1 LLITFNAMNPWTGKI
16 VRAMTKN
23 PAVSVQIAFWRMRD
37 IKTNNM
43 RFPPNTIVKMKRMFE
58 VVKSHYT
65 MQIARSFWKIDR
77 CDVEGHS
84 QMDSSFLFTQK
95 FAMQQ
100 PKEDFNS
107 DMYSENSFAK
117 QTPAR
122 TFGNKGGSL
131 AQSTTNL
138 HPGAR
143 KEPSV
148 ISITPARAERHSVP
162 TEPMTSPRGTKANT
176 LGGGLLGRLGKR

>member
-1 LLITFNAMNPWTGKI
+1 MNPWTVKI

-23 PAVSVQIAFWRMRD
+23 PAVSTQIAFWRMRD

-58 VVKSHYT
+58 VVKTHYT
-65 MQIARSFWKIDR
+65 MQTARSFWKIDR
-77 CDVEGHS
+77 CHEDVSS
-84 QMDSSFLFTQK
+84 QMDSSFLFNQK
-95 FAMQQ
+95 YALQK

-122 TFGNKGGSL
+122 TFGNKGGS
-131 AQSTTNL
+131 TTNTL
-138 HPGAR
+138 AAPK

-148 ISITPARAERHSVP
+148 MRFTPARTERQAP
-162 TEPMTSPRGTKANT
+162 KAEPMTSPRGTKQNT
-176 LGGGLLGRLGKR
+176 LGGGLLGMLGKR